1 MKGVL
6 TMLVRNFAGGVVF
19 SGDKVLLVKNE
30 KDEWV
35 LPREFIHNGELSNEV
50 ALKKIRDESGIGV
63 QIISSS
69 GDTNYEYYPATRQ
82 KTFCNKTTWYI
93 MKSLNENKHF
103 NENKPLNENES
114 RQEAYSSKF
123 ADFFNV
129 DEAMNIIRQNQ
140 DKSLINLS
148 FKKYKEYIQEQ

>member
-35 LPREFIHNGELSNEV
+35 LPRKLIHNGELSNEV
-50 ALKKIRDESGIGV
+50 ALKKIRDESGVGV

-93 MKSLNENKHF
+93 MKSLNENK
-103 NENKPLNENES
+103 PLNENEN
-114 RQEAYSSKF
+114 RQEACSSKF

>member
-1 MKGVL
+1 
-6 TMLVRNFAGGVVF
+6 MLVRNFAGGVVF
-19 SGDKVLLVKNE
+19 SGDKVLLTKNE

-35 LPREFIHNGELSNEV
+35 LPRELMHNGELSNEV
-50 ALKKIRDESGIGV
+50 ALKKIRDESGVKV

-93 MKSLNENKHF
+93 MKSLNEN
-103 NENKPLNENES
+103 ETQ
-114 RQEAYSSKF
+114 QETCSSKF
-123 ADFFNV
+123 VNFFNV
-129 DEAMNIIRQNQ
+129 DEAMNIIGKNQ

-148 FKKYKEYIQEQ
+148 FKKYKEFAKVL